1 MSEQQFGRYSLLRRL
16 SQDAFGS
23 VYRAGVVA
31 GGGVAEL
38 VLLRTFDIPSS
49 ELDAVEAQ
57 LKQSPAKE
65 GTPSL
70 PNAVDKGVVDGTPF
84 LVYRYAS
91 GRTMRDLM
99 QETAKRGTNVPVE
112 HCLFLVHRVCKAAE
126 SYARASD
133 SSGIIFPETLYL
145 SNDGDIQ
152 ILAREL
158 GGQPITALAKS
169 MGLSSYLAP
178 EVRDANVQVNDD
190 VFAMA
195 ALVREML
202 GDSAPDEVRELVDD
216 GTATA
221 ADRMSL
227 DLWEG
232 KLEQLIYA
240 RPEQSSAFN
249 VAFFLN
255 GLLINEIEEDAR
267 RIEAEKTALG
277 DAAEDQDKP
286 AEPAAKAQKQPE
298 TAAKPAATTATA
310 ASRGQ
315 TAGLPRP
322 VLLAAGLVVLA
333 LLAFLG
339 WSMFQSDEPEV
350 GTEVADQAVGETAS
364 PTIPDAVDPAGTDAD
379 ADSGAQPGTSE
390 RSTEPASTGTA
401 AAAQPLTRPTAT
413 GGTNNPGRQQAGAS
427 DSDSVRLETPA
438 RYRAG
443 GVQDELASEDLPEPP
458 LSDAE
463 LQAQLDELAANKT
476 AELEAKM
483 RQDYEGQMQEL
494 QARLDEAEEERKR
507 QEAEAL
513 ARKQAEEEAARKAAE
528 EEAARKAEEER
539 LAQEAAEEAA
549 AEAAKTEPG
558 DLVSEGP
565 GVSTAV
571 MTKKPSPVFPRMA
584 QRMGRSATVTVRV
597 LVDHTGKVEQVELT
611 GEKAGFGFDEAA
623 LAAARD
629 TEWKPAIKDGV
640 NVKVWK
646 ALRIVFDPSG

>member
-49 ELDAVEAQ
+49 ELEAVEQ
-57 LKQSPAKE
+57 RLRSGPAGD

-70 PNAVDKGVVDGTPF
+70 PNALDKGVVDGTPF

-91 GRTMRDLM
+91 GRTVRDLM

-112 HCLFLVHRVCKAAE
+112 HGLFLMHRVCRAAE
-126 SYARASD
+126 AYARASK
-133 SSGIIFPETLYL
+133 SSGVVFPETLYL

-158 GGQPITALAKS
+158 AGEPITALAKS

-195 ALVREML
+195 ALLREML
-202 GDSAPDEVRELVDD
+202 GDSAPDDVRALVDD

-221 ADRMSL
+221 ADRMAL
-227 DLWEG
+227 DLWQG
-232 KLEQLIYA
+232 KLEQLLYE

-277 DAAEDQDKP
+277 NAEEEQAKERAP
-286 AEPAAKAQKQPE
+286 QSEPQPE
-298 TAAKPAATTATA
+298 SKKKATATTATA
-310 ASRGQ
+310 ATRS
-315 TAGLPRP
+315 TSAGMPKP
-322 VLLAAGLVVLA
+322 VLLAAGLVALA
-333 LLAFLG
+333 LLGFLG
-339 WSMFQSDEPEV
+339 WSMFRADDAATGDQ
-350 GTEVADQAVGETAS
+350 VADQAINEEVSPQPTAKLGAGEVDSDAAAGPAEASAEPTQNEASASAGPRTQPQSNLAS
-364 PTIPDAVDPAGTDAD
+364 PPANAIPRAG
-379 ADSGAQPGTSE
+379 
-390 RSTEPASTGTA
+390 
-401 AAAQPLTRPTAT
+401 
-413 GGTNNPGRQQAGAS
+413 NPGNGS
-427 DSDSVRLETPA
+427 DQSVRLQAPT
-438 RYRAG
+438 RYTG
-443 GVQDELASEDLPEPP
+443 GSVTTDQADTNLPEPP
-458 LSDAE
+458 PTDAE
-463 LQAQLDELAANKT
+463 LQAQIDELARQKT
-476 AELEAKM
+476 ADLEEQM
-483 RQDYEGQMQEL
+483 RQDYEQQMQEL
-494 QARLDEAEEERKR
+494 QERLDEAEEERKR
-507 QEAEAL
+507 QEAEEL

-528 EEAARKAEEER
+528 EETQRKAEEER
-539 LAQEAAEEAA
+539 LAQAAAEKAAEEAA
-549 AEAAKTEPG
+549 KAKPG
-558 DLVSEGP
+558 DLVNEGP
-565 GVSTAV
+565 GVTTAA
-571 MTKKPSPVFPRMA
+571 MTKRPSPVFPRMA

-597 LVDHTGKVEQVELT
+597 LVDHTGKVEQAELS
-611 GEKAGFGFDEAA
+611 GDKAGFGFDEAA
-623 LAAARD
+623 LAAARE
-629 TEWKPAIKDGV
+629 TEWKAAVKDGV

-646 ALRIVFDPSG
+646 SLRIVFDPNG

>member
-1 MSEQQFGRYSLLRRL
+1 MSDQQFGRYSLLRRL

-57 LKQSPAKE
+57 LKQRPAGG

-126 SYARASD
+126 TYARASD
-133 SSGIIFPETLYL
+133 SSGIVFPETLYL

-190 VFAMA
+190 VFAVA

-202 GDSAPDEVRELVDD
+202 GDSTPDEVRELVDD

-255 GLLINEIEEDAR
+255 GLLIDEIEEDAR

-277 DAAEDQDKP
+277 DAAEDQDEP
-286 AEPAAKAQKQPE
+286 AEPAPEAQKQPE
-298 TAAKPAATTATA
+298 PAAKPAAATTATA
-310 ASRGQ
+310 ASRSQ
-315 TAGLPRP
+315 TAGMPKP
-322 VLLAAGLVVLA
+322 ILLAAGLVVLA
-333 LLAFLG
+333 LLGFLG
-339 WSMFQSDEPEV
+339 WSMFQSDDPEAD
-350 GTEVADQAVGETAS
+350 TEVVDQAVGETAS
-364 PTIPDAVDPAGTDAD
+364 PTFSDGVGPADTDVAAGDTGT
-379 ADSGAQPGTSE
+379 QPGAGE
-390 RSTEPASTGTA
+390 ADSTGTG
-401 AAAQPLTRPTAT
+401 AAAQPLTQPTAT
-413 GGTNNPGRQQAGAS
+413 GGANPGRQQAAAAESG
-427 DSDSVRLETPA
+427 SVRLEAPA
-438 RYRAG
+438 RYSG
-443 GVQDELASEDLPEPP
+443 DVTQDEIASDDLPEPP

-463 LQAQLDELAANKT
+463 LQAELDELATKKT

-483 RQDYEGQMQEL
+483 RDEYEQQMEEL

-507 QEAEAL
+507 QEAEEL
-513 ARKQAEEEAARKAAE
+513 ARQQAEEEARRKAAE

-539 LAQEAAEEAA
+539 LAREAAEKAA
-549 AEAAKTEPG
+549 AEAKTQPG
-558 DLVSEGP
+558 DLVSGGP
-565 GVSTAV
+565 GVTTAV

-584 QRMGRSATVTVRV
+584 QRMGRSAAVTVRV
-597 LVDHTGKVEQVELT
+597 LVDHNGKVEEVQLA
-611 GEKAGFGFDEAA
+611 GDKAGFGFDEAA
-623 LAAARD
+623 LAAARN
-629 TEWKPAIKDGV
+629 TEWKPAVKDGV
-640 NVKVWK
+640 NVKIWK
-646 ALRIVFDPSG
+646 SLRIVFDPSG

>member
-49 ELDAVEAQ
+49 ELEAVEER
-57 LKQSPAKE
+57 LKGSPARG

-70 PNAVDKGVVDGTPF
+70 PHAVDKGVVDGTPF

-91 GRTMRDLM
+91 GRTMRDLI

-112 HCLFLVHRVCKAAE
+112 HSLFLVHRACKAAE
-126 SYARASD
+126 TYARESD
-133 SSGIIFPETLYL
+133 SSGVVFPETLYL

-158 GGQPITALAKS
+158 AGEPITSLAKS

-195 ALVREML
+195 ALLREML

-227 DLWEG
+227 DLWQG
-232 KLEQLIYA
+232 KLEQLMYA
-240 RPEQSSAFN
+240 HPEQSSAFN

-277 DAAEDQDKP
+277 DSSDEQPVEAAAEPETPPEPP
-286 AEPAAKAQKQPE
+286 AEPVVTS
-298 TAAKPAATTATA
+298 TAAAT
-310 ASRGQ
+310 RGPS
-315 TAGLPRP
+315 TGMPKP

-333 LLAFLG
+333 LLGFLG
-339 WSMFQSDEPEV
+339 WSMFRSDDAPAAAEIADQGVV
-350 GTEVADQAVGETAS
+350 GTGSPLAVET
-364 PTIPDAVDPAGTDAD
+364 P
-379 ADSGAQPGTSE
+379 
-390 RSTEPASTGTA
+390 EPAVEET
-401 AAAQPLTRPTAT
+401 AAQPQAGPETIADVGTGNRAQPQGDSTPAGRNQSQPAAARPTS
-413 GGTNNPGRQQAGAS
+413 GGDP
-427 DSDSVRLETPA
+427 VRLETPR
-438 RYRAG
+438 RYAG
-443 GVQDELASEDLPEPP
+443 EPADAGVASDDLPEPP

-463 LQAQLDELAANKT
+463 LQAQLDQLARQKT
-476 AELEAKM
+476 AELEAEM
-483 RQDYEGQMQEL
+483 RESYEEQMAEL

-507 QEAEAL
+507 QEAEEL
-513 ARKQAEEEAARKAAE
+513 ARKQAEEEAARKTAE
-528 EEAARKAEEER
+528 EAERKAEEER
-539 LAQEAAEEAA
+539 LAREAAEKAAAEEAA
-549 AEAAKTEPG
+549 KAKPG

-597 LVDHTGKVEQVELT
+597 LVDHNGKVENVELT
-611 GEKAGFGFDEAA
+611 GDKAGFGFDEAA

-629 TEWKPAIKDGV
+629 TEWKPAIKHGV
-640 NVKVWK
+640 NVKIWK
-646 ALRIVFDPSG
+646 SLRIVFDPTG